1 MSYKQITINDIAK
14 RIGVS
19 KTTVSRYLNGKFE
32 YMSQDTKKRIEEAI
46 AETGYR
52 PNRLA
57 NSLKT
62 DKSDLIG
69 VVMSNIMSN
78 QTPQLLGSICSTC
91 TKHGKKIV
99 VVNSEKNPEKEKQ
112 LAQDLIDQR
121 VDGLLVI
128 SGYNSEFYQELD
140 RNELPVV
147 LADRVPKNVD
157 MDSVAINHRES
168 TYRVVSH
175 LLEQGY
181 ERIVVL
187 SRPHKNPYNTPA
199 IRVSAAE
206 KACKEHFGSDEH
218 CVKVVIPAAADNANS
233 PDFDETMAQMERYYK
248 QRLDVPTAIFVA
260 EASIMPSIAC
270 CYYRAGMEL
279 SRSFTIAGYC
289 SDVIKNFFNPT
300 ICTIE
305 QPLERMGELAVER
318 LLKRIEIDKSGNEE
332 PVRESILL
340 SCLINMEQKLN

>member
-32 YMSQDTKKRIEEAI
+32 FMSQDTKKRIEEAI

-69 VVMSNIMSN
+69 VVMSNIMAN

-140 RNELPVV
+140 RDELPVV

-157 MDSVAINHRES
+157 MDSVAINHQES

-175 LLEQGY
+175 LLGEGY
-181 ERIVVL
+181 KRIVVF

-199 IRVSAAE
+199 LRVAAAE
-206 KACKEHFGSDEH
+206 KACQDFFDDDDH
-218 CVKVVIPAAADNANS
+218 CIKVVIPSDADNANS
-233 PDFDETMAQMERYYK
+233 PDFDEIMAQIVRFYK
-248 QRLDVPTAIFVA
+248 ESFETTTAIFVA
-260 EASIMPSIAC
+260 EASIMSSVAC
-270 CYYRAGMEL
+270 SYYRAGIEL
-279 SRSFTIAGYC
+279 SHRFTISGY
-289 SDVIKNFFNPT
+289 SNDIIKRFFVPT

-318 LLKRIEIDKSGNEE
+318 LLKRIEIDKAGKEE

>member
-32 YMSQDTKKRIEEAI
+32 FMSQDTKKRIEEAI

-69 VVMSNIMSN
+69 VVMSNIMAN

-140 RNELPVV
+140 RGELPVV

-157 MDSVAINHRES
+157 MDSVAINHQES

-175 LLEQGY
+175 LLGEGY
-181 ERIVVL
+181 KRIVVF

-199 IRVSAAE
+199 LRVAAAE
-206 KACKEHFGSDEH
+206 KACQDFFDDDDH
-218 CVKVVIPAAADNANS
+218 CIKVVIPSDADNANS
-233 PDFDETMAQMERYYK
+233 PDFDEIMAQIVRFYK
-248 QRLDVPTAIFVA
+248 ESFETTTAIFVA
-260 EASIMPSIAC
+260 EASIMSSVAC
-270 CYYRAGMEL
+270 SYYRAGIEL
-279 SRSFTIAGYC
+279 SHRFTISGY
-289 SDVIKNFFNPT
+289 SNDIIKRFFVPT

-318 LLKRIEIDKSGNEE
+318 LLKRIEIDKAGKEE

>member
-69 VVMSNIMSN
+69 VVMSNIMAN

-140 RNELPVV
+140 RDELPVV

-157 MDSVAINHRES
+157 MDSVAINHKES

-175 LLEQGY
+175 LLDEGY
-181 ERIVVL
+181 QRIAVF

-199 IRVSAAE
+199 IRVAAAE
-206 KACKEHFGSDEH
+206 KACRDRFGNDAR
-218 CVKVVIPAAADNANS
+218 CVKVVVSNDADNTNS
-233 PDFDETMAQMERYYK
+233 PDFDETMAQLVRFYEESFET
-248 QRLDVPTAIFVA
+248 PTAIFVA
-260 EASIMPSIAC
+260 EASIMSSIAC
-270 CYYRAGMEL
+270 SYYRAGIEL
-279 SRSFTIAGYC
+279 SHRFTIAGY
-289 SDVIKNFFNPT
+289 SNDIIKRFFVPT

-318 LLKRIEIDKSGNEE
+318 LLKRIEIDKTGEEE

-340 SCLINMEQKLN
+340 SCLINMEQKLD